1 MRRSVTIF
9 FILIAVSLA
18 SAPAMLAQI
27 VGGTISGTVKNA
39 QGTAV
44 AGATVTVRNAA
55 TGTTRAMKTG
65 ADGRFFAPSLP
76 VGTYQVTV
84 GLDGYTTLVREGV
97 AIGVGQGV
105 TVPFSLKA
113 GSGREVVT
121 GALGT
126 GANVTTH
133 AAAGVIGEGQVRDL
147 PFDGRGY
154 DQLITLNPATANY
167 TNERVGG
174 SGMTAAGVGNQYTV
188 AGRRPQDNLFLL
200 NGIEFTG
207 ESTSNIT
214 PGGVSGQILGSDSIQ
229 ALNVNA
235 DTYSAAYGKRDGGQ
249 ISIVTS
255 SGTNNWHGDAY
266 EFFRN
271 NVLNARNYFDQGAIP
286 QFQRNLFGASVGGP
300 VRQSKV
306 LFFANFEGLQQN
318 AQLTDVTI
326 IPDSQA
332 QQGYVPNSSG
342 VEKSVGIAPGVAP
355 LLELF
360 PAQNGPELM
369 SGGVITGLAEAY
381 SHPPAHVR
389 EDFGTARVDDNL
401 GPKDLLFG
409 VYTVDDSAGL
419 GATANPLSQIS
430 QSLREQV
437 ASLQEQH
444 VFRAALNTARIGY
457 SRAGFFYTGLDT
469 PSVPGWVTGLPVGA
483 VIISGSTAS
492 AGIAQVTP
500 AGNNV
505 NSNNHAARNVYTADD
520 HVFWTRGSQQFEL
533 GGWFED
539 IETNDMLTQN
549 QYGQA
554 SFATLTSFLE
564 GTVASFTIIPA
575 PTEIGWRSM
584 EGAAF
589 VEDIWKATSRLELRG
604 GFREESTNGWNA
616 SQGRASNYAFP
627 GGVIADNPTVGT
639 KALTV
644 NNARFLLNPRAAFAW
659 DVFGNGK
666 TALRGGVGLYHTLL
680 DALDY
685 RLDQTAPYNAAYSV
699 KGAAVSSFAIAP
711 GSGAP
716 KGGLITAST
725 VQQDIKT
732 PAVVSWRLRIEQQI
746 APRTTFIVGYL
757 GSHSYHQLLTEDLNE
772 PAPSYTPDGVP
783 YYASGVKDLN
793 PGQSKSTSIVS
804 QGVGSYNALETEVRG
819 NVGGGVTVRGAYTYS
834 KNLDDGSAWST
845 AVSSSAPTQVEFPT
859 DPKMD
864 WGPATS
870 DLRNSATVSATWA
883 LPIGPNHAF
892 LANTSGF
899 ARVASQGW
907 TVSGIE
913 TAQSG
918 YPFTPQLGYNP
929 TGNGDSRN
937 PIRPDW
943 NPAFTGPLYPRT
955 PGEWFNPNAFIQPA
969 TGYFGNVKRD
979 SLVGPGLSQFD
990 FSVVKDTAIEQGVHI
1005 QFRTGFY
1012 NLLNQVSFRT
1022 PNEITYASATSTASP
1037 TGGLI
1042 TATST
1047 SARQIQF
1054 GLKISF

>member
-1 MRRSVTIF
+1 MRSSVKTL
-9 FILIAVSLA
+9 FILIAVLLV
-18 SAPAMLAQI
+18 SAPALLAQI
-27 VGGTISGTVKNA
+27 VGGTISGTVVNA

-44 AGATVTVRNAA
+44 AGATVTLRNAA
-55 TGTTRAMKTG
+55 TGTTRALKTG

-76 VGTYQVTV
+76 VGMYQVTV
-84 GLDGYTTLVREGV
+84 ALDGYTTQVREGV
-97 AIGVGQGV
+97 AIGVGQAAS
-105 TVPFSLKA
+105 VPFSLTL

-121 GALGT
+121 GTPGA

-133 AAAGVIGEGQVRDL
+133 AAAGVIGEGQVKDL

-154 DQLITLNPATANY
+154 DQLITLNPATANF

-174 SGMTAAGVGNQYTV
+174 SGTTAAGVGNQYTV
-188 AGRRPQDNLFLL
+188 AGRRPQDNMFLL

-214 PGGVSGQILGSDSIQ
+214 PGGVSGQFLGSDSIQ

-249 ISIVTS
+249 VSIVTS
-255 SGTNNWHGDAY
+255 SGTNNWHGDTY

-271 NVLNARNYFDQGAIP
+271 NVLDARNFFDQGGIP

-300 VRQSKV
+300 LRASKL

-332 QQGYVPNSSG
+332 QLGYLPSSG
-342 VEKSVGIAPGVAP
+342 VEKSVGIAAGVAP
-355 LLELF
+355 LLQLF
-360 PAQNGPELM
+360 PAQNGPELL
-369 SGGVITGLAEAY
+369 SNGVITGLAEAY

-401 GPKDLLFG
+401 GTKDLLFG
-409 VYTVDDSAGL
+409 VYTVDDSNGL

-437 ASLQEQH
+437 ASVQEQH

-469 PSVPGWVTGLPVGA
+469 PNVPGWVTGRPVGA

-492 AGIAQVTP
+492 SGMTQLTP

-505 NSNNHAARNVYTADD
+505 NSDNYAARNVYTADD
-520 HVFWTRGSQQFEL
+520 HVFWTKGSHQFEL

-539 IETNDMLTQN
+539 VETNDMLTQN

-554 SFATLTSFLE
+554 SFATLTTFLQ
-564 GTVASFTIIPA
+564 GTVQSFTVIPG

-589 VEDIWKATSRLELRG
+589 VEDIWKATPRLELRA

-616 SQGRASNYAFP
+616 SHGRASNYSFP
-627 GGVIADNPTVGT
+627 GGVISNTPTVGT

-666 TALRGGVGLYHTLL
+666 TAVRGGVGLYHNLL

-685 RLDQTAPYNAAYSV
+685 RLDQTAPYNAAYSI
-699 KGAAVSSFAIAP
+699 KGAAVSSLDIAP
-711 GSGAP
+711 GSVAP
-716 KGGLITAST
+716 TGGLITAST
-725 VQQDIKT
+725 VQQDINT
-732 PAVVSWRLRIEQQI
+732 PAVVSWRLRIEQQV
-746 APRTTFIVGYL
+746 APRTTLMVGYL
-757 GSHSYHQLLTEDLNE
+757 GSHSYHQLLNEDLNE
-772 PAPSYTPDGVP
+772 PALSYTPDGVP
-783 YYASGVKDLN
+783 YYVSGVKDLN
-793 PGQSKSTSIVS
+793 PDQSKSTSLVS
-804 QGVGSYNALETEVRG
+804 QGVGLYNALETEVRG
-819 NVGGGVTVRGAYTYS
+819 NVGGGVTVRGAYTYA
-834 KNLDDGSAWST
+834 KNLDDGSAWTT
-845 AVSSSAPTQVEFPT
+845 AVSTNSPGYVEIPS
-859 DPKMD
+859 DPKLD

-870 DLRNSATVSATWA
+870 DLRNSLTAGATWA
-883 LPIGPNHAF
+883 VPIGPGHTL

-899 ARVASQGW
+899 ARAASQGW
-907 TVSGIE
+907 TVSGLE

-918 YPFTPQLGYNP
+918 YPFSPQLGYNP

-937 PIRPDW
+937 SIRPSW
-943 NPAFTGPLYPRT
+943 NPAFTGKLYAKT
-955 PGEWFNPNAFIQPA
+955 PGEWFNPNAFVQPA
-969 TGYFGNVKRD
+969 TGYFGNVRRD

-1047 SARQIQF
+1047 TARQIQF
-1054 GLKISF
+1054 GLKVSF

>member
-1 MRRSVTIF
+1 
-9 FILIAVSLA
+9 
-18 SAPAMLAQI
+18 
-27 VGGTISGTVKNA
+27 
-39 QGTAV
+39 
-44 AGATVTVRNAA
+44 
-55 TGTTRAMKTG
+55 
-65 ADGRFFAPSLP
+65 
-76 VGTYQVTV
+76 
-84 GLDGYTTLVREGV
+84 
-97 AIGVGQGV
+97 
-105 TVPFSLKA
+105 
-113 GSGREVVT
+113 
-121 GALGT
+121 
-126 GANVTTH
+126 
-133 AAAGVIGEGQVRDL
+133 
-147 PFDGRGY
+147 
-154 DQLITLNPATANY
+154 
-167 TNERVGG
+167 
-174 SGMTAAGVGNQYTV
+174 
-188 AGRRPQDNLFLL
+188 
-200 NGIEFTG
+200 
-207 ESTSNIT
+207 
-214 PGGVSGQILGSDSIQ
+214 
-229 ALNVNA
+229 
-235 DTYSAAYGKRDGGQ
+235 
-249 ISIVTS
+249 
-255 SGTNNWHGDAY
+255 
-266 EFFRN
+266 
-271 NVLNARNYFDQGAIP
+271 
-286 QFQRNLFGASVGGP
+286 
-300 VRQSKV
+300 
-306 LFFANFEGLQQN
+306 
-318 AQLTDVTI
+318 
-326 IPDSQA
+326 
-332 QQGYVPNSSG
+332 
-342 VEKSVGIAPGVAP
+342 
-355 LLELF
+355 
-360 PAQNGPELM
+360 
-369 SGGVITGLAEAY
+369 
-381 SHPPAHVR
+381 
-389 EDFGTARVDDNL
+389 
-401 GPKDLLFG
+401 
-409 VYTVDDSAGL
+409 
-419 GATANPLSQIS
+419 
-430 QSLREQV
+430 
-437 ASLQEQH
+437 
-444 VFRAALNTARIGY
+444 
-457 SRAGFFYTGLDT
+457 
-469 PSVPGWVTGLPVGA
+469 
-483 VIISGSTAS
+483 
-492 AGIAQVTP
+492 
-500 AGNNV
+500 
-505 NSNNHAARNVYTADD
+505 
-520 HVFWTRGSQQFEL
+520 
-533 GGWFED
+533 
-539 IETNDMLTQN
+539 
-549 QYGQA
+549 
-554 SFATLTSFLE
+554 
-564 GTVASFTIIPA
+564 
-575 PTEIGWRSM
+575 
-584 EGAAF
+584 
-589 VEDIWKATSRLELRG
+589 
-604 GFREESTNGWNA
+604 
-616 SQGRASNYAFP
+616 
-627 GGVIADNPTVGT
+627 
-639 KALTV
+639 
-644 NNARFLLNPRAAFAW
+644 
-659 DVFGNGK
+659 
-666 TALRGGVGLYHTLL
+666 VGLYHTLL

-1054 GLKISF
+1054 GAKISF

>member
-1 MRRSVTIF
+1 MRSFRNL
-9 FILIAVSLA
+9 FILGAALLV
-18 SAPAMLAQI
+18 SAPVLVAQV
-27 VGGTISGTVKNA
+27 VGGTISGTVVNP

-44 AGATVTVRNAA
+44 AGATVTLRNAG
-55 TGTTRAMKTG
+55 TGTTRELTTG

-84 GLDGYTTLVREGV
+84 ALDGYTTLVREGV
-97 AIGVGQGV
+97 AVGVGQAV

-121 GALGT
+121 GAA
-126 GANVTTH
+126 GARVNVTTR
-133 AAAGVIGEGQVRDL
+133 AAAGVIGEGQVKDL

-154 DQLITLNPATANY
+154 DQLITLNPASANF

-174 SGMTAAGVGNQYTV
+174 SGTTAAGVGNQYTV
-188 AGRRPQDNLFLL
+188 AGRVPQDNLFLL
-200 NGIEFTG
+200 NGIEYTG

-214 PGGVSGQILGSDSIQ
+214 PGGVSGQFLGSDSIQ
-229 ALNVNA
+229 ALDVNA
-235 DTYSAAYGKRDGGQ
+235 DTYSAAYGKRDGAQ
-249 ISIVTS
+249 VSIVTS
-255 SGTNNWHGDAY
+255 SGSNTWHGDAY
-266 EFFRN
+266 EYLRN
-271 NVLNARNYFDQGAIP
+271 DVLDARNFFDQGGIP

-300 VRQSKV
+300 LKPSKL

-332 QQGYVPNSSG
+332 RLGYVPDSTG
-342 VEKSVGIAPGVAP
+342 AERQVGIAAGVAP
-355 LLELF
+355 LLELY
-360 PAQNGPELM
+360 PAQNGPELL
-369 SGGVITGLAEAY
+369 SNGVITGLAEAY
-381 SHPPAHVR
+381 SHPPQHVR
-389 EDFGTARVDDNL
+389 DDFGTARVDDNL
-401 GPKDLLFG
+401 GTKDLLFG
-409 VYTVDDSAGL
+409 VYTVDDSNGL
-419 GATANPLSQIS
+419 GSTQNPLSVIS

-444 VFRAALNTARIGY
+444 VFHSALNTARIGY
-457 SRAGFFYTGLDT
+457 SRAGFFYNGQDT
-469 PSVPGWVTGLPVGA
+469 PHVPGWVTGMPVGT
-483 VIISGSTAS
+483 VVISGSTAS
-492 AGIAQVTP
+492 SGVTQMTP

-505 NSNNHAARNVYTADD
+505 NSNNHAARNVFTADD
-520 HVFWTRGSQQFEL
+520 HVFWTKGSHQFEL

-539 IETNDMLTQN
+539 IEANDMLTQN

-554 SFATLTSFLE
+554 SFATLTTFLQ
-564 GTVASFTIIPA
+564 GTVQSFTVIPA

-589 VEDIWKATSRLELRG
+589 AEDVWKATPRLEVRV
-604 GFREESTNGWNA
+604 GFRGESTNGWNA
-616 SQGRASNYAFP
+616 SHGRASNYSFP
-627 GGVIADNPTVGT
+627 GGVISNTPTVGT

-666 TALRGGVGLYHTLL
+666 TAVRGGVGLYHNLL

-685 RLDQTAPYNAAYSV
+685 RLDQTAPFNAAYSI
-699 KGAAVSSFAIAP
+699 KNAAVSSLNIAP

-732 PAVVSWRLRIEQQI
+732 PAVVSWRLRIEEQV
-746 APRTTFIVGYL
+746 APRATLTVGYL
-757 GSHSYHQLLTEDLNE
+757 GSHSYHQLLNEDLNE
-772 PAPSYTPDGVP
+772 PALSFTAGGVP
-783 YYASGVKDLN
+783 YYVSGAKDLN
-793 PGQSKSTSIVS
+793 PDESKSTSLVS
-804 QGVGSYNALETEVRG
+804 RGVGLYNALETEVRG
-819 NVGGGVTVRGAYTYS
+819 KVGGGVTVRGAYTYS

-845 AVSSSAPTQVEFPT
+845 AVSTNSPAYVEMPS
-859 DPKMD
+859 DPKAD

-870 DLRNSATVSATWA
+870 DLRHSATVGATWA
-883 LPIGPNHAF
+883 LPIGEGHAL

-899 ARVASQGW
+899 ARAASEGW

-913 TAQSG
+913 TVHSG
-918 YPFTPQLGYNP
+918 YPFSPQLGYNP

-937 PIRPDW
+937 TIRPNW
-943 NPAFTGPLYPRT
+943 NPAFAGKLYPKT
-955 PGEWFNPNAFIQPA
+955 PGEWFNPNAFVQPA
-969 TGYFGNVKRD
+969 TGYFGNVSRD
-979 SLVGPGLSQFD
+979 SLVGPGLSQLD

-1005 QFRTGFY
+1005 QFRTSFY

-1022 PNEITYASATSTASP
+1022 PNEITYVSATSLASP
-1037 TGGLI
+1037 TGGLV

-1047 SARQIQF
+1047 SAREIQF
-1054 GLKISF
+1054 GVKASF